1 MKVSAHA
8 AQRFLERVM
17 GKSTYTCIDVDFA
30 IRYLEKILST
40 VVPNSNNKHF
50 VIPGFENF
58 KVVHRENTA
67 ITIIPKGDRHVQ

>member
-1 MKVSAHA
+1 MKVSVHA
-8 AQRFLERVM
+8 GQRFLERVM
-17 GKSTYTCIDVDFA
+17 NKSTYTVIDVDFA

-67 ITIIPKGDRHVQ
+67 ITIIPKGASNV